1 MQNKN
6 AAGGNASQ
14 GQGSG
19 VGTKKKSNKV
29 KGQYRQE
36 LTEAQ
41 KAEIKEA
48 FDLFDTNGSG
58 IIDMKDLKV
67 ALRAL
72 GFEPAKEEIKRLI
85 SDLNNGNQA
94 AGRDREKDKEGQV
107 SIDFND
113 FLEIMTTKMSERDQ
127 PEELEKAFILFS
139 QNKPII
145 EFEDLKRIARELGET
160 MSDDE
165 LKEMMFEANKTDH
178 DAPVDRKDFLSILSK
193 PSV

>member
-1 MQNKN
+1 
-6 AAGGNASQ
+6 
-14 GQGSG
+14 
-19 VGTKKKSNKV
+19 
-29 KGQYRQE
+29 

-72 GFEPAKEEIKRLI
+72 GLEPAKEEIKRLI
-85 SDLNNGNQA
+85 SDLNNG
-94 AGRDREKDKEGQV
+94 AGGQSSSAQSGVRDREKDKEGQV
-107 SIDFND
+107 TIDFND

-127 PEELEKAFILFS
+127 AEELEKAFILFS
-139 QNKPII
+139 QNKPYI
-145 EFEDLKRIARELGET
+145 EFDDLKRIAKELGET

-165 LKEMMFEANKTDH
+165 LKEMMFEANKTDR
-178 DAPVDRKDFLSILSK
+178 DAAVDRKDFLSILSK
-193 PSV
+193 QA

>member
-1 MQNKN
+1 
-6 AAGGNASQ
+6 
-14 GQGSG
+14 
-19 VGTKKKSNKV
+19 
-29 KGQYRQE
+29 

-72 GFEPAKEEIKRLI
+72 GFEPAKEEIKTLI
-85 SDLNNGNQA
+85 SDLNNTNA
-94 AGRDREKDKEGQV
+94 NRDREKDKEGQV
-107 SIDFND
+107 TIDFND
-113 FLEIMTTKMSERDQ
+113 FLEIMTTKMSEKDS

-139 QNKPII
+139 QNKPFI
-145 EFEDLKRIARELGET
+145 EFADLKRIARELGES

-165 LKEMMFEANKTDH
+165 LKEMLFEANKTDREGT
-178 DAPVDRKDFLSILSK
+178 VERKDFLSILNK
-193 PSV
+193 APTV